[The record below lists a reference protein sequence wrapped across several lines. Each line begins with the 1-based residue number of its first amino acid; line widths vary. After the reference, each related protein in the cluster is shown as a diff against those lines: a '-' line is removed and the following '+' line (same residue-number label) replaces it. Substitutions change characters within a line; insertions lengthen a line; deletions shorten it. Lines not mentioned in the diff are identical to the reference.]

1 MKTLYRLWPLL
12 VLLMASSC
20 EKDEPAKTTVQFG
33 SMTLNVTHKVD
44 QAPLLFDSMMY
55 QNAAGNPFSVSRL
68 YYYISGIRLYN
79 QEKLMFTSNAIF
91 YIDATSAENKLL
103 LNYVPTGEYTSA
115 TLLIG
120 LAADTNKTGTLPD
133 LIENLNMAWPDEM
146 GGGYHFMKLEGH
158 YRNTAN
164 LKKGFTVHLGTNP
177 SLVQHQ
183 AIPKN
188 FSVTLG
194 QNTPLTLEMNIN
206 EWFANPYAYNFNTDG
221 NYTMGVALLMQLIS
235 NNGKDVFTLR

>member
-20 EKDEPAKTTVQFG
+20 EKNDRDNSFQTGTV
-33 SMTLNVTHKVD
+33 TLSVIHKLD
-44 QAPLLFDSMMY
+44 QAPLQFDTMLY

-68 YYYISGIRLYN
+68 YYYISGISFYN
-79 QEKLMFTSNAIF
+79 QDRLMYRSTDIF
-91 YIDATSAENKLL
+91 YIDAARSENKMLL
-103 LNYVPTGEYTSA
+103 KGVPATEYTSV

-158 YRNTAN
+158 YLNTSN
-164 LKKGFTVHLGTNP
+164 VKKGFTVHLGTNP
-177 SLVQHQ
+177 ALVRHQ
-183 AIPKN
+183 PISKTFTVA
-188 FSVTLG
+188 VG
-194 QNTPLTLEMNIN
+194 QNAALNLEMNIK
-206 EWFANPYAYNFNTDG
+206 EWFVNPYAYNFNTDG
-221 NYTMGVALLMQLIS
+221 NYTMGVASLMQLIS
-235 NNGKDVFTLR
+235 NNGKDVFTLH